1 MTQLFTRTKPYKGDE
16 TIQRTKEKVID
27 LTKSLTDRQR
37 YLKLLVE
44 QLSVEDL
51 QAFFKSSYQYIFY
64 LFFENFS
71 QVESNITRAL
81 SKQNQLELEYVTN
94 LLERI
99 LTLLPTTVHQR
110 WQAHCI
116 GNVIKRYFVVCNSP
130 QGVARGIR
138 LFILWYQILG
148 SNAVDDEHTL
158 FKSLIRNWNQTL
170 VGTRAG
176 GEANNTDDQT
186 SAAFNEIFR
195 TPPDVFRWTDIIP
208 IWPKNTLDIE
218 PTVDRWLF
226 FMLHTMSDT
235 CKRILWDSTAESS
248 RMGKQEEC
256 FRFLFNMFKRY
267 YMPTLFPT
275 FTEQNI
281 YDLSISITIPET
293 VGIESDRP
301 RRRQTCLCRTA
312 FVMWLLPFLN
322 EGVSRERTLTRVA
335 NPIASFQNPLTQ
347 STVST
352 STVTGGTDYLSS
364 SNELYHIIAGSTSKN
379 QTSSYQQLA
388 NAIGPLDSHIL
399 EIGQNVLLSKQ
410 ENINF
415 IHEIFRQSYLMS
427 GDNGLAASHILRT
440 VNNWIKEQHLRPAFM
455 LEPEQRSASN
465 DVPSDNHIRLGLNR
479 WLQIFIT
486 QSFYLFLVRPTSI
499 NDEQQAMTGQ
509 HGINTTN
516 ILQPEQAMR
525 ERSHAGLVTFYKKLP
540 QRHTPDRTT
549 WDLILRVMLKIVRLS
564 LPDRPSPNTNH
575 IYIENAI
582 KTLLFLF
589 QSASLYVSVEL
600 WNSLS
605 DTLSSK
611 ATWSEVIDQWD
622 VSMRALT
629 KDLGRL
635 VYNVET
641 EASQSSNIRRTVANG
656 GVRRNAQSVPP
667 GALEQNSSGIQRV
680 RTLSSDEDADTAE
693 QTPPPPQ
700 QQQQQPI
707 RPSIIERTRVARRR
721 TSSDESLT
729 HTTISPPSV
738 ITRPHIL
745 ASIPSNQTGEHQAT
759 LEGHIHDHHPLLFSP
774 SEMLIPTHHHQQQ
787 PLTIQISQ
795 QTPIS
800 NMSDMSSPT
809 HPLDSP
815 MSDDYSTASTGI
827 LDTNS
832 LSGIGSGDALAS
844 QFKTNSS
851 IHATDSRSTTVS
863 ESASTSDHH
872 QHVSPPLSRNHHPL
886 SQSTVDSLHSFPQ
899 DSVTLDSID
908 TAVYNHEQGYEAER
922 LAPETAYTAWFRMLG
937 SLGNIN
943 QIRCAEQHNRIMRTL
958 FDIWKMLCRIHILS
972 KDTLHGDLY
981 FDGPP
986 LLIFAPWLFEGIQTL
1001 PATHREGKLAAYKLL
1016 CSMGVFNHDIS
1027 PPADFL
1033 DMFLLIISQ
1042 GLLSGDEDV
1051 IYVIISSCKVDFFHR
1066 CWPSSTLLLPL
1077 FTSACCEIG
1086 QKPNFVD
1093 GKTIP
1098 KVEALTIL
1106 SSLVCFPNHFEQLDV
1121 LTNKEKDFAPVPMD
1135 RTSLKRMIMRD
1146 LIKASQNDVML
1157 ESREIALCGLAIFL
1171 CEELKHQRT
1180 ESPIRP
1186 FLLFIVECLQGQS
1199 KKRTS
1204 VAEGDHPADSTVF
1217 AADMVRFL
1225 ASYAPL
1231 FISHRDNHSG
1241 QLYTLII
1248 DGLISSLRSNIPAD
1262 IGALMRNNVRIIKS
1276 LIFALL
1282 DWILHVPTSYLQQQQ
1297 MGRDT
1302 KNQEAS
1308 TTAIQRTFSILIDVY
1323 RATHSLN
1330 DEHKVQDNELTLS
1343 QSIKL
1348 CCKFAILFLLNEH
1361 SHYPLTENES
1371 SLITTNVH
1379 EGHDWSSPSKQLT
1392 VQNEE
1397 NPNPNQS
1404 DELIIHSSNIQLFV
1418 IHDDFL
1424 VSFVEIPNDKVNELT
1439 TDSQQFISRTTVCR
1453 TIIRD
1458 LCGRYCWDNYAF
1470 NISSNSKTI
1479 ASPFNNPIEL
1489 SLPTKSTYQVEETTR
1504 GITVLEKFESLQPP
1518 TIQNQ
1523 PPNTDILDK
1532 LLQYITF
1539 HSPEL
1544 AFYSDRTLNEVSPT
1558 PTSISYHDENAIIK
1572 MITEQEKAEQ
1582 NYDSSPFEKTEQ
1594 YIDNT
1599 VQPSRHDRFALCRSH
1614 ITQLG
1619 LMMFEN
1625 RQNID
1630 LLNTTKHNCDQLLR
1644 ELKNLDSLNC
1654 RETHKI
1660 AVIYVGYG
1668 QEDKPSIFSN
1678 THGSPPYEEFL
1689 THLGWQ
1695 VELSKH
1701 TGFRGGL
1708 HQLPNTYSIYYANEL
1723 VEIMFHVATMIDGS
1737 NDEDRLRKKTRHI
1750 GNDEVQIIW
1759 TEHYHEYDRSTIATA
1774 FGDVLIVIHPL
1785 PNGLYRIKIDKTSQ
1799 TTNFGPLFDGAIVD
1813 KLILPELVRATA
1825 INASRARR
1833 TTLNNHCEFYEERHR
1848 IINSIIHKHKRET
1861 TYEEF
1866 LAQSFTPLAA
1876 KTLDETTKPNSQI
1889 ERRDQSS
1896 NAVNSS
1902 NSNVQISSQR
1912 QRQTTR
1918 NFPFLT
1924 PNNNNTPTPITRR

>member
-1 MTQLFTRTKPYKGDE
+1 MCQ
-16 TIQRTKEKVID
+16 
-27 LTKSLTDRQR
+27 
-37 YLKLLVE
+37 
-44 QLSVEDL
+44 
-51 QAFFKSSYQYIFY
+51 
-64 LFFENFS
+64 
-71 QVESNITRAL
+71 
-81 SKQNQLELEYVTN
+81 
-94 LLERI
+94 
-99 LTLLPTTVHQR
+99 
-110 WQAHCI
+110 
-116 GNVIKRYFVVCNSP
+116 
-130 QGVARGIR
+130 RGITSR
-138 LFILWYQILG
+138 GFMKRGDFVYHRGFMNRAEKIL
-148 SNAVDDEHTL
+148 
-158 FKSLIRNWNQTL
+158 
-170 VGTRAG
+170 
-176 GEANNTDDQT
+176 
-186 SAAFNEIFR
+186 
-195 TPPDVFRWTDIIP
+195 
-208 IWPKNTLDIE
+208 
-218 PTVDRWLF
+218 
-226 FMLHTMSDT
+226 
-235 CKRILWDSTAESS
+235 STA
-248 RMGKQEEC
+248 
-256 FRFLFNMFKRY
+256 
-267 YMPTLFPT
+267 
-275 FTEQNI
+275 
-281 YDLSISITIPET
+281 
-293 VGIESDRP
+293 
-301 RRRQTCLCRTA
+301 
-312 FVMWLLPFLN
+312 
-322 EGVSRERTLTRVA
+322 
-335 NPIASFQNPLTQ
+335 
-347 STVST
+347 
-352 STVTGGTDYLSS
+352 
-364 SNELYHIIAGSTSKN
+364 
-379 QTSSYQQLA
+379 
-388 NAIGPLDSHIL
+388 
-399 EIGQNVLLSKQ
+399 
-410 ENINF
+410 
-415 IHEIFRQSYLMS
+415 
-427 GDNGLAASHILRT
+427 
-440 VNNWIKEQHLRPAFM
+440 
-455 LEPEQRSASN
+455 
-465 DVPSDNHIRLGLNR
+465 
-479 WLQIFIT
+479 
-486 QSFYLFLVRPTSI
+486 
-499 NDEQQAMTGQ
+499 
-509 HGINTTN
+509 
-516 ILQPEQAMR
+516 
-525 ERSHAGLVTFYKKLP
+525 
-540 QRHTPDRTT
+540 
-549 WDLILRVMLKIVRLS
+549 
-564 LPDRPSPNTNH
+564 
-575 IYIENAI
+575 
-582 KTLLFLF
+582 
-589 QSASLYVSVEL
+589 
-600 WNSLS
+600 
-605 DTLSSK
+605 
-611 ATWSEVIDQWD
+611 
-622 VSMRALT
+622 
-629 KDLGRL
+629 
-635 VYNVET
+635 
-641 EASQSSNIRRTVANG
+641 
-656 GVRRNAQSVPP
+656 
-667 GALEQNSSGIQRV
+667 
-680 RTLSSDEDADTAE
+680 
-693 QTPPPPQ
+693 
-700 QQQQQPI
+700 
-707 RPSIIERTRVARRR
+707 
-721 TSSDESLT
+721 
-729 HTTISPPSV
+729 
-738 ITRPHIL
+738 
-745 ASIPSNQTGEHQAT
+745 
-759 LEGHIHDHHPLLFSP
+759 
-774 SEMLIPTHHHQQQ
+774 
-787 PLTIQISQ
+787 
-795 QTPIS
+795 
-800 NMSDMSSPT
+800 
-809 HPLDSP
+809 
-815 MSDDYSTASTGI
+815 
-827 LDTNS
+827 
-832 LSGIGSGDALAS
+832 
-844 QFKTNSS
+844 
-851 IHATDSRSTTVS
+851 
-863 ESASTSDHH
+863 
-872 QHVSPPLSRNHHPL
+872 
-886 SQSTVDSLHSFPQ
+886 
-899 DSVTLDSID
+899 
-908 TAVYNHEQGYEAER
+908 
-922 LAPETAYTAWFRMLG
+922 
-937 SLGNIN
+937 
-943 QIRCAEQHNRIMRTL
+943 
-958 FDIWKMLCRIHILS
+958 
-972 KDTLHGDLY
+972 
-981 FDGPP
+981 
-986 LLIFAPWLFEGIQTL
+986 IQTL

-1016 CSMGVFNHDIS
+1016 CSIGIFNHDVS
-1027 PPADFL
+1027 TTTDFL
-1033 DMFLLIISQ
+1033 DIFLLIISQ
-1042 GLLSGDEDV
+1042 GFLSGDEDI

-1066 CWPSSTLLLPL
+1066 CWPSSALLLPL
-1077 FTSACCEIG
+1077 FTPACCEIG

-1093 GKTIP
+1093 EKTIP
-1098 KVEALTIL
+1098 KVEALTLL
-1106 SSLVCFPNHFEQLDV
+1106 SRLVCFPNHFEQLDV
-1121 LTNKEKDFAPVPMD
+1121 LTNNEKHFASVLMD

-1204 VAEGDHPADSTVF
+1204 VAEGEHPADSTVF

-1297 MGRDT
+1297 QMGRDT

-1361 SHYPLTENES
+1361 SHFPLTENES

-1397 NPNPNQS
+1397 NLNPNQS

-1479 ASPFNNPIEL
+1479 TSPFNNPIEL
-1489 SLPTKSTYQVEETTR
+1489 SLPTKSTYQIEETTR

-1558 PTSISYHDENAIIK
+1558 PTSISSHDENAIIK
-1572 MITEQEKAEQ
+1572 MITEQETAEQ
-1582 NYDSSPFEKTEQ
+1582 NYDSSSSEKTEQ

-1599 VQPSRHDRFALCRSH
+1599 IQPSRHDRFALCRSH

-1708 HQLPNTYSIYYANEL
+1708 HPLPNTYSIYYANEL

-1876 KTLDETTKPNSQI
+1876 KTLDETPKPNSQI

-1896 NAVNSS
+1896 NAVNTT
-1902 NSNVQISSQR
+1902 NSNVQIGSQR
-1912 QRQTTR
+1912 QRQPTR

-1924 PNNNNTPTPITRR
+1924 PNNNNNAPTPITRR

>member
-1 MTQLFTRTKPYKGDE
+1 MFGRTKPGKGDD
-16 TIQRTKEKVID
+16 TIQRTKEKIID
-27 LTKSLTDRQR
+27 LTKNPSDRQR
-37 YLKLLVE
+37 YLKLLID
-44 QLSVEDL
+44 QLSTDDL

-71 QVESNITRAL
+71 QVENNLTRAL

-99 LTLLPTTVHQR
+99 LTLLPTFVHQR

-116 GNVIKRYFVVCNSP
+116 CNVIKRYFVVCNSP

-138 LFILWYQILG
+138 LFLLWYQILG
-148 SNAVDDEHTL
+148 NNAVDDEHTL
-158 FKSLIRNWNQTL
+158 FKNLIRNWNQTL
-170 VGTRAG
+170 VGTRG
-176 GEANNTDDQT
+176 SGENPNTDEQA

-195 TPPDVFRWTDIIP
+195 PPPDTFRWADIIP
-208 IWPKNTLDIE
+208 IWPKNTSDYE
-218 PTVDRWLF
+218 PPAERWLF

-235 CKRILWDSTAESS
+235 CKRILWDSNRESS
-248 RMGKQEEC
+248 RLEKQEEC
-256 FRFLFNMFKRY
+256 FRFLFDMFKRY

-281 YDLSISITIPET
+281 YDLSIPITIPDT
-293 VGIESDRP
+293 VRIESDRL
-301 RRRQTCLCRTA
+301 RRRQAYLCRTA
-312 FVMWLLPFLN
+312 FIVWLLPFLN
-322 EGVSRERTLTRVA
+322 EGQNRDRTLTRV
-335 NPIASFQNPLTQ
+335 QNPSVTSQNILTQ
-347 STVST
+347 STASSST
-352 STVTGGTDYLSS
+352 AIGPLDYLSS
-364 SNELYHIIAGSTSKN
+364 SNELYHIIAGSISKN
-379 QTSSYQQLA
+379 QIVSFQQLE
-388 NAIGPLDSHIL
+388 NQIGPLDSNML
-399 EIGQNVLLSKQ
+399 EIGQNVLLSTQ

-427 GDNGLAASHILRT
+427 GENGLAASLILRT
-440 VNNWIKEQHLRPAFM
+440 VNNWIKEKHLRPVFM
-455 LEPEQRSASN
+455 LEPEQRSSSN
-465 DVPSDNHIRLGLNR
+465 DVPNDNHLRLGLNR

-486 QSFYLFLVRPTSI
+486 QSFYLFLVRPTST
-499 NDEQQAMTGQ
+499 NDEQQTLTTQ
-509 HGINTTN
+509 HGMNTTN
-516 ILQPEQAMR
+516 TIQPEQAMR
-525 ERSHAGLVTFYKKLP
+525 DRSLAGLVTFYKKLP
-540 QRHTPDRTT
+540 QRHTPDRST

-564 LPDRPSPNTNH
+564 LQDRPTSNINH
-575 IYIENAI
+575 IYIENTI
-582 KTLLFLF
+582 KV
-589 QSASLYVSVEL
+589 SSLYVSVEL
-600 WNSLS
+600 WNNLS

-611 ATWSEVIDQWD
+611 VMWPEVIDQWD
-622 VSMRALT
+622 LSMRALT

-635 VYNVET
+635 VYKVET
-641 EASQSSNIRRTVANG
+641 ESSQTSNIRRGGANG
-656 GVRRNAQSVPP
+656 GIRRTPQSVPS
-667 GALEQNSSGIQRV
+667 GALDQNPSVVQRI
-680 RTLSSDEDADTAE
+680 RTLSSDDDMDLPE
-693 QTPPPPQ
+693 QTTPPSQHQ
-700 QQQQQPI
+700 QQSI
-707 RPSIIERTRVARRR
+707 RPSLVERTRVARRR
-721 TSSDESLT
+721 TSSDDSAT
-729 HTTISPPSV
+729 HTTSSTV
-738 ITRPHIL
+738 NRPHVL
-745 ASIPSNQTGEHQAT
+745 VTIPSNQADEQQIINEEN
-759 LEGHIHDHHPLLFSP
+759 LREFNPLLFSP
-774 SEMLIPTHHHQQQ
+774 SESLIPTQQQQQ

-795 QTPIS
+795 QTPNSQI
-800 NMSDMSSPT
+800 SDMSSPT

-815 MSDDYSTASTGI
+815 MSDDYSNASAAL

-832 LSGIGSGDALAS
+832 LGGIGGGDTLTS
-844 QFKTNSS
+844 QYKTNSTNT
-851 IHATDSRSTTVS
+851 TDSRSTTIS
-863 ESASTSDHH
+863 ESTSTSDHH
-872 QHVSPPLSRNHHPL
+872 QHISPPLSRNHHPL

-899 DSVTLDSID
+899 DSTTIDSID
-908 TAVYNHEQGYEAER
+908 TTIYTHEQNFETTR

-943 QIRCAEQHNRIMRTL
+943 QIRSAEQHNRIMKTL

-986 LLIFAPWLFEGIQTL
+986 LLIFAPWLFEAIQTL
-1001 PATHREGKLAAYKLL
+1001 PSTYREGKLSAYKLL
-1016 CSMGVFNHDIS
+1016 CSMGVFNHDVS

-1033 DMFLLIISQ
+1033 DMFLLTIYQ
-1042 GLLSGDEDV
+1042 GLSSGDEDI
-1051 IYVIISSCKVDFFHR
+1051 IYAIISSCKVDFFHR
-1066 CWPSSTLLLPL
+1066 CWPSSTLLVPL
-1077 FTSACCEIG
+1077 FTTACCEIG
-1086 QKPNFVD
+1086 QKPCLVD

-1121 LTNKEKDFAPVPMD
+1121 LSTKDKEYIPTTMD

-1146 LIKASQNDVML
+1146 LIKASQNDAML

-1186 FLLFIVECLQGQS
+1186 FIVFIVECLQ
-1199 KKRTS
+1199 
-1204 VAEGDHPADSTVF
+1204 PADSTVF
-1217 AADMVRFL
+1217 AADMLRFL

-1231 FISHRDNHSG
+1231 FISHRDNQYG
-1241 QLYTLII
+1241 QLYTVII
-1248 DGLISSLRSNIPAD
+1248 DGLISSLRSNIPRD

-1282 DWILHVPTSYLQQQQ
+1282 DWILHVPTNYLQQQQ
-1297 MGRDT
+1297 QQQIQRDEN
-1302 KNQEAS
+1302 NQGIS
-1308 TTAIQRTFSILIDVY
+1308 TTIIQRTFSILVDVY
-1323 RATHSLN
+1323 HSTNILN
-1330 DEHKVQDNELTLS
+1330 DEQKVQDNELTLS

-1361 SHYPLTENES
+1361 SHFPLTENES

-1379 EGHDWSSPSKQLT
+1379 EGHDWLT
-1392 VQNEE
+1392 SLKSQTIQNDD
-1397 NPNPNQS
+1397 NQNINQI
-1404 DELIIHSSNIQLFV
+1404 DELIIYSSNIQLFV

-1424 VSFVEIPNDKVNELT
+1424 ISFIEIPNDKTNELT
-1439 TDSQQFISRTTVCR
+1439 TDNQQFISRTTLCR

-1470 NISSNSKTI
+1470 NISSNSKAITR
-1479 ASPFNNPIEL
+1479 PFNNPIEL

-1504 GITVLEKFESLQPP
+1504 GITILEKFDSIQPP
-1518 TIQNQ
+1518 TFQNQ
-1523 PPNTDILDK
+1523 SPNTDILDK
-1532 LLQYITF
+1532 LLQYITS

-1544 AFYSDRTLNEVSPT
+1544 AFYSDRTLTDVSPT
-1558 PTSISYHDENAIIK
+1558 PTSISSHDETAIIQ
-1572 MITEQEKAEQ
+1572 MINEQETAEKS
-1582 NYDSSPFEKTEQ
+1582 YDSSSFGKIEQ
-1594 YIDNT
+1594 NLDNII
-1599 VQPSRHDRFALCRSH
+1599 QPSRNDRFALCRSH

-1630 LLNTTKHNCDQLLR
+1630 LLNTSKTNCDQLLR
-1644 ELKNLDSLNC
+1644 ELKNLDTLNC

-1660 AVIYVGYG
+1660 AVIYIGYG
-1668 QEDKPSIFSN
+1668 QEDKTSIFNN
-1678 THGSPPYEEFL
+1678 TQGSPNYEEFL
-1689 THLGWQ
+1689 RHLGWQ

-1708 HQLPNTYSIYYANEL
+1708 HPLANTYSIYYANAL

-1737 NDEDRLRKKTRHI
+1737 TDEDRLKKKTRHI

-1759 TEHYHEYDRSTIATA
+1759 TEHYHEYDRSIIASA

-1833 TTLNNHCEFYEERHR
+1833 TTLNNHCEFYEERYR
-1848 IINSIIHKHKRET
+1848 IINSIIRTHKKET

-1866 LAQSFTPLAA
+1866 LAKSFTPLAT
-1876 KTLDETTKPNSQI
+1876 KTLVNQNDEATKSTITQT
-1889 ERRDQSS
+1889 ERRDGPPYVI
-1896 NAVNSS
+1896 NNPPL
-1902 NSNVQISSQR
+1902 NIHTSSQKPPR
-1912 QRQTTR
+1912 QSTR
-1918 NFPFLT
+1918 NFPFLI
-1924 PNNNNTPTPITRR
+1924 PNNNTTTPITRR

>member
-1186 FLLFIVECLQGQS
+1186 FLLFIVECLQ
-1199 KKRTS
+1199 
-1204 VAEGDHPADSTVF
+1204 PADSTVF

-1599 VQPSRHDRFALCRSH
+1599 VQQSRYDRFALCRSH

-1876 KTLDETTKPNSQI
+1876 KTLDETPKPNSQI

>member
-1186 FLLFIVECLQGQS
+1186 FLLFIVECLQ
-1199 KKRTS
+1199 
-1204 VAEGDHPADSTVF
+1204 PADSTVF

-1599 VQPSRHDRFALCRSH
+1599 VQQSRYDRFALCRSH

-1876 KTLDETTKPNSQI
+1876 KTLVRRYTLQDLKTKHQN
-1889 ERRDQSS
+1889 
-1896 NAVNSS
+1896 
-1902 NSNVQISSQR
+1902 
-1912 QRQTTR
+1912 QTPRLSAATSLAM
-1918 NFPFLT
+1918 P
-1924 PNNNNTPTPITRR
+1924 